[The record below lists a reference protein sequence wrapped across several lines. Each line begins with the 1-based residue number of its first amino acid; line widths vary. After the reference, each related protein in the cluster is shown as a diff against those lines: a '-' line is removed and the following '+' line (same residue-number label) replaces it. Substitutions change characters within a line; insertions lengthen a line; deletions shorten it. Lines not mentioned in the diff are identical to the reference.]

1 MSADNPQ
8 DPLAPPAV
16 ERALEQVTDA
26 IAGAERRLGQI
37 EMAQEVALAFVGK
50 HPVIIEAGTG
60 TGKSLA
66 YLVPAALSGQR
77 VVVATATKALQDQ
90 LINKEVPAINRAG
103 VALKAAVL
111 KGRLNYLCLK
121 KHADTLALPPSVFKP
136 SADDED
142 LKKINAWAKTTVSGE
157 RDELDF
163 EPSGVLWASLS
174 MSADEC
180 PGAERCPFGQTC
192 FTELAKAKAV
202 EAEVVIVNSA
212 LYGAHLSTG
221 RTLLPEHS
229 AVVFDEAHELPDILS
244 RSLGAEISAARV
256 HAVAG
261 LARNLVLVGLS
272 SVLDAL
278 HSGAEALGAAL
289 EFRGD
294 NPVGIDEATGYGLAA
309 IDVALRALFSM
320 LEEAGDGYSGDKLTL
335 LSVRGV
341 VVHLRSDLDRFL
353 KPAAGD
359 LIFVEGTTRP
369 TLVCAPVEV
378 GGLLGGLWAEVTP
391 VLTSATIPDNLAAR
405 LGLGDCETI
414 YHPSPFDYPHH
425 ALLYVPTHLSDRRH
439 TNSEDEI
446 SGELI
451 TLINAAGGRTLSLF
465 TSRRALEEIGAR
477 VRERVDTPVLLQ
489 GEKSRAAL
497 LAEFSEDEETS
508 LFATMGFWQG
518 VDIPGKTL
526 SLLTI
531 DRLPF
536 ARPNDP
542 MVEARRELAG
552 PKAFY
557 LVDIPRAAM
566 LLAQGTGR
574 LIRNDSDKGVVCV
587 FDTRLATAGYR
598 NALLNRLPA
607 MKRTTSQKVAV
618 EFLEHLTR

>member
-1 MSADNPQ
+1 VPA
-8 DPLAPPAV
+8 AV
-16 ERALEQVTDA
+16 ERALGQVTDA

-37 EMAQEVALAFVGK
+37 EMAQEVAAAFSNG

-103 VALKAAVL
+103 LALKAAVL

-180 PGAERCPFGQTC
+180 PGAERCPFGQAC
-192 FTELAKAKAV
+192 FTERAKAKAA

-359 LIFVEGTTRP
+359 LIFVEGDTRP

-378 GGLLGGLWAEVTP
+378 GGMLGGLWAEVTA

-405 LGLGDCETI
+405 LGLGDCATI

-439 TNSEDEI
+439 ARSEDEI
-446 SGELI
+446 AGELGV
-451 TLINAAGGRTLSLF
+451 LIKAAGGRTLALF
-465 TSRRALEEIGAR
+465 TSRRALGEIGDR
-477 VRERVDTPVLLQ
+477 VRGLLDTPVLIQ
-489 GEKSRAAL
+489 GESSRSAL
-497 LAEFSEDEETS
+497 LKDFEENEETS

-536 ARPNDP
+536 SRPNEP
-542 MVEARRELAG
+542 MAMARRELAG

-557 LVDIPRAAM
+557 AVDIPRAAM
-566 LLAQGTGR
+566 LLAQGMGR
-574 LIRNDSDKGVVCV
+574 LIRNATDKGVVCV
-587 FDTRLATAGYR
+587 FDTRLATASYR
-598 NALLNRLPA
+598 GALLNRLPP
-607 MKRTTSQKVAV
+607 MKRTTSQGEVVA
-618 EFLEHLTR
+618 FLEHLTR